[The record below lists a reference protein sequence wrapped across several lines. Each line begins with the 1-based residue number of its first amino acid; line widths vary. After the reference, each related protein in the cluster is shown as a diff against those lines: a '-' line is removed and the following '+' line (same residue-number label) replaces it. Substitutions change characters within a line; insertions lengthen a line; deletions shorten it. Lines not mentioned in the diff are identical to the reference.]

1 MNIYDILICLWLWAA
16 VKYPRVFCM
25 TRVINKQNK
34 FASKMEQLS
43 PEEVKLNPG
52 LIEGLDGEFIE
63 IPIEQFISS
72 PESSKPVQERI
83 ITRKSKVEATGTIS
97 KQTELF

>member
-1 MNIYDILICLWLWAA
+1 
-16 VKYPRVFCM
+16 
-25 TRVINKQNK
+25 
-34 FASKMEQLS
+34 MEQLS

-72 PESSKPVQERI
+72 PESSIPVQERI
-83 ITRKSKVEATGTIS
+83 ITRKSKVKEPGNIS

>member
-1 MNIYDILICLWLWAA
+1 
-16 VKYPRVFCM
+16 
-25 TRVINKQNK
+25 
-34 FASKMEQLS
+34 MEQLS

-72 PESSKPVQERI
+72 PESSKPVEERI
-83 ITRKSKVEATGTIS
+83 ITRKAGVKETSTSSDQA
-97 KQTELF
+97 ELC

>member
-1 MNIYDILICLWLWAA
+1 
-16 VKYPRVFCM
+16 
-25 TRVINKQNK
+25 
-34 FASKMEQLS
+34 MEQLS

-83 ITRKSKVEATGTIS
+83 ITRKSKSEESSNIS
-97 KQTELF
+97 KQKELF

>member
-1 MNIYDILICLWLWAA
+1 
-16 VKYPRVFCM
+16 
-25 TRVINKQNK
+25 
-34 FASKMEQLS
+34 MEQLS

-63 IPIEQFISS
+63 IPFEQFISS
-72 PESSKPVQERI
+72 PEASIPVQERI
-83 ITRKSKVEATGTIS
+83 IPRKSKVKEPGNIS

>member
-1 MNIYDILICLWLWAA
+1 
-16 VKYPRVFCM
+16 M

-34 FASKMEQLS
+34 ITSKMEQLS

-72 PESSKPVQERI
+72 PEASKPVEERI
-83 ITRKSKVEATGTIS
+83 ITRKSKVKEPGNIS

>member
-1 MNIYDILICLWLWAA
+1 
-16 VKYPRVFCM
+16 M
-25 TRVINKQNK
+25 TRVINKLNK
-34 FASKMEQLS
+34 ITSKMEQLS

-72 PESSKPVQERI
+72 PEASKPVQERI
-83 ITRKSKVEATGTIS
+83 ISRKSKAEAADTIS
-97 KQTELF
+97 KQKELF

>member
-1 MNIYDILICLWLWAA
+1 
-16 VKYPRVFCM
+16 
-25 TRVINKQNK
+25 
-34 FASKMEQLS
+34 MEKLS
-43 PEEVKLNPG
+43 PEKVKLNPG

-72 PESSKPVQERI
+72 PESSKPVEERI
-83 ITRKSKVEATGTIS
+83 ITRKSKVKEPGNIS

>member
-1 MNIYDILICLWLWAA
+1 
-16 VKYPRVFCM
+16 M

-72 PESSKPVQERI
+72 PEASKPVEERI
-83 ITRKSKVEATGTIS
+83 ITRKSKVKEQSTIS

>member
-1 MNIYDILICLWLWAA
+1 
-16 VKYPRVFCM
+16 
-25 TRVINKQNK
+25 
-34 FASKMEQLS
+34 MEYLS

-63 IPIEQFISS
+63 IPFEQFISS
-72 PESSKPVQERI
+72 PEASNHLHERI
-83 ITRKSKVEATGTIS
+83 IPRKSKSKSSGNIS

>member
-1 MNIYDILICLWLWAA
+1 
-16 VKYPRVFCM
+16 M

-72 PESSKPVQERI
+72 PEASKPVEERI
-83 ITRKSKVEATGTIS
+83 ITRKSKVKEPGNIS

>member
-1 MNIYDILICLWLWAA
+1 
-16 VKYPRVFCM
+16 
-25 TRVINKQNK
+25 
-34 FASKMEQLS
+34 MEQLS
-43 PEEVKLNPG
+43 PEEVKLNQG

-72 PESSKPVQERI
+72 PEASIPVQERI
-83 ITRKSKVEATGTIS
+83 ITRKSKVKEPGNIS